1 MINSDKSEPTR
12 KKRGVASNG
21 GTFATRHIPVL
32 QATKVSAPGEDRTH
46 DLQMALS
53 CVIMRLTRYLLRYRG
68 TKNTGKTP
76 L

>member
-1 MINSDKSEPTR
+1 MRKTHESGVTSE
-12 KKRGVASNG
+12 KKGIGGNV
-21 GTFATRHIPVL
+21 GTFAISHVSVP